1 MVSAFLLMAEE
12 PEVFDMDKSAEW
24 KALALSLDEDD
35 VLRHFRDQFKIPEKD
50 GRQRLYFLGNSLGL
64 QPKSTGTYINNILDQ
79 WSEEGVESFF
89 VGENPWSGLHDS
101 LLASLAKIT
110 GALPHEISIMNQLT
124 VNIHLMLVSF
134 YRPEGRRRK
143 ILMET
148 KAFPSD
154 QYAVRSYLEHLGLD
168 PDEIILEIHSGSPL
182 NAIET
187 SDIVDAIQLHT
198 DELALVF
205 LGGINYYTGQALD
218 MKMIASAAQKAG
230 CLIGLDLAH
239 AAGNIALQLH
249 DWQVDF
255 ACWCSYKYLNGGPGT
270 IGGVFVH
277 EKHHNSGQKRLAG
290 WWGNH
295 AETRFMMN
303 KIFDPSPDASAWQLS
318 TPPMLLLAA
327 LKASLDIFD
336 EAGWERILNKQEM
349 MKQCMKEWIE
359 SLSGQYFS
367 CITPEARGCQLSL
380 LFPEKGREVYDRLF
394 AEGFMIDWREPNVIR
409 LAPVPL
415 YNTFTEIWRFHDTLK
430 KILADVF
437 HNQS

>member
-1 MVSAFLLMAEE
+1 MGEE
-12 PEVFDMDKSAEW
+12 PGAFNMDKSADW
-24 KALALSLDEDD
+24 KVVATKLDEGD
-35 VLRHFRDQFKIPEKD
+35 VLRSFRNQFSIPERN
-50 GRQRLYFLGNSLGL
+50 GEQRIYFLGNSLGL
-64 QPKSTGTYINNILDQ
+64 QPVSLRSHIDGILDQ
-79 WSEEGVESFF
+79 WSNEGVESFF
-89 VGENPWSGLHDS
+89 VGEKPWSGFHNN
-101 LLASLAKIT
+101 LLSSLAKIT

-154 QYAVRSYLEHLGLD
+154 QYAVRSYLEHLGLN
-168 PDEIILEIHSGSPL
+168 PEEIILEIHSGSPL

-187 SDIVDAIQLHT
+187 TDIIDAIQLHA

-205 LGGINYYTGQALD
+205 LGGVNYYTGQVLD
-218 MKMIASAAQKAG
+218 MQMIANAAKKAG
-230 CLIGLDLAH
+230 CLFGLDLAH
-239 AAGNIALQLH
+239 AVGNVALQLH

-277 EKHHNSGQKRLAG
+277 EKHHGTEQKRLAG
-290 WWGNH
+290 WWGNN

-303 KIFDPSPDASAWQLS
+303 KDFDPSPDASAWQLS
-318 TPPMLLLAA
+318 TPPILLLAA
-327 LKASLDIFD
+327 LKAALEIFD
-336 EAGWERILNKQEM
+336 AAGWDRILNKQEM

-359 SLSGQYFS
+359 GLSGQYFS
-367 CITPEARGCQLSL
+367 CITPTARGCQISL

-394 AEGFMIDWREPNVIR
+394 ADGFMIDWREPNVIR

-415 YNTFTEIWRFHDTLK
+415 YNTFTEIWRFHNALR
-430 KILADVF
+430 KILVDVF
-437 HNQS
+437 HVQH